1 MPLPVDYQTCTVTG
15 SWVDIATSD
24 PGSGYVVFTPRAT
37 RITTGSEVIVL
48 PTARRVWLEG
58 GAINI
63 ELPATD
69 DPDVAPVDWTY
80 QVVETI
86 GGVEYPAYDIE
97 APAGGTVDLSSAIGV
112 GSAGTIIAVQ
122 GAPGPQPDLST
133 ADPQPLGV
141 AAPGVDVEASRS
153 DHVHPMPSAAD
164 VDAVPITAVGLL
176 AGETNRGDW
185 SGATAYVPGDVVH
198 DHDGDGQVYVCTAA
212 TTNEQPS
219 LTAAKWTAIDG
230 TGREFAV
237 GAGSHAGDSALSIG
251 PGATSDGGGLSVG
264 PYAAAEGYGLSVGL
278 YATSGVAGLS
288 VGLYAT
294 SGAGGLAI
302 GPGATSGDYEVNVSG
317 IYKGTVDSGDPTVP
331 TGASIATGFVDLPE
345 TADTSN
351 PAAGSQRL
359 VARTDG
365 LYVRDEAGAEVGPIG
380 AGGTETLP
388 ATIID
393 AAGDL
398 IIGTAADTAARLA
411 VGTTGQVLTSNGTT
425 AAWANPL
432 PRPNTGLIVTPGN
445 GSTTTAAIP
454 AHASGRCCVRIV
466 GPYRTGWTLDRI
478 GVDVTGTTANT
489 EVRFAVWADNG
500 YGRPGTLLYLSP
512 TATAVAT
519 PALWLET
526 ISVATTTPYT
536 LIGAWSVGASQPTCR
551 QADVGPAEIL
561 LNGGAAAS
569 SSNNYSLWGVGTPVD
584 NYSVTPAS
592 GGGFFPVRVVA
603 RST

>member
-1 MPLPVDYQTCTVTG
+1 VSLPADFGTGTVTG
-15 SWVDIATSD
+15 HWVTSRGLD
-24 PGSGYVVFTPRAT
+24 ARGRVVFTPRPNFMVSV
-37 RITTGSEVIVL
+37 GEQMIVL
-48 PTARRVWLEG
+48 PNPVTATLRD
-58 GAINI
+58 GAISVV
-63 ELPATD
+63 LPATD
-69 DPDVAPVDWTY
+69 DVDITPVGWTWRVECQISGLDIAPF
-80 QVVETI
+80 
-86 GGVEYPAYDIE
+86 DIVLPE
-97 APAGGTVDLSSAIGV
+97 GSTVDLSSVVEVDA
-112 GSAGTIIAVQ
+112 GSGTTIVAH
-122 GAPGPQPDLST
+122 PGPPGPT
-133 ADPQPLGV
+133 GPAGPTGPIGPQGQTGPEG
-141 AAPGVDVEASRS
+141 PQG
-153 DHVHPMPSAAD
+153 
-164 VDAVPITAVGLL
+164 PIGLQGPEGPEGPTGPQ
-176 AGETNRGDW
+176 GETG
-185 SGATAYVPGDVVH
+185 P
-198 DHDGDGQVYVCTAA
+198 
-212 TTNEQPS
+212 
-219 LTAAKWTAIDG
+219 
-230 TGREFAV
+230 TG
-237 GAGSHAGDSALSIG
+237 
-251 PGATSDGGGLSVG
+251 
-264 PYAAAEGYGLSVGL
+264 
-278 YATSGVAGLS
+278 
-288 VGLYAT
+288 
-294 SGAGGLAI
+294 
-302 GPGATSGDYEVNVSG
+302 
-317 IYKGTVDSGDPTVP
+317 P
-331 TGASIATGFVDLPE
+331 TGATG
-345 TADTSN
+345 
-351 PAAGSQRL
+351 AAGTTDYNALDNKPTLGNSSSRNVGTTAGT
-359 VARTDG
+359 VA
-365 LYVRDEAGAEVGPIG
+365 AGDDSRIVG
-380 AGGTETLP
+380 AVQSSL
-388 ATIID
+388 ID

-411 VGTTGQVLTSNGTT
+411 VGTSGQVLTSNGTT

-584 NYSVTPAS
+584 NYSVTPTS